1 MKKIRWSL
9 LIILPGECKS
19 KHCGSSRTDI
29 RNAGGKRVA
38 LAAALLVLALSAAPL
53 FAQDKMSGA
62 EVYGGYQF
70 ARFSDGIAVKDL
82 NGNGWDAGFAY
93 YFSRWLGAKA
103 DFSGSYATDDTSSG
117 NPFRVTNYTYTFGPV
132 VSPRNRGRFAP
143 FGQFLFGGYH
153 ETLAGYP
160 NSDSGFAMLAGGG
173 LDVHLRPNLSLRAA
187 EVDWLYTR
195 PPNSA
200 TLIKTNNLRIVTG
213 VVFRF

>member
-1 MKKIRWSL
+1 MNKLCGLASISTPPAKCAGKDRT
-9 LIILPGECKS
+9 LP
-19 KHCGSSRTDI
+19 RTAARSGLTRGI
-29 RNAGGKRVA
+29 AMPVA
-38 LAAALLVLALSAAPL
+38 LLGLTLLTSTL
-53 FAQDKMSGA
+53 FAQ
-62 EVYGGYQF
+62 EVTSKGEVFGGYQF

-103 DFSGSYATDDTSSG
+103 DFSGTYVTDDTSSG
-117 NPFRVTNYTYTFGPV
+117 LPFRVTNYTYTFGPV
-132 VSPRNRGRFAP
+132 ISPRNRGRLAP

-187 EVDWLYTR
+187 EVDWL
-195 PPNSA
+195 
-200 TLIKTNNLRIVTG
+200 
-213 VVFRF
+213 

>member
-1 MKKIRWSL
+1 M
-9 LIILPGECKS
+9 
-19 KHCGSSRTDI
+19 
-29 RNAGGKRVA
+29 RVA
-38 LAAALLVLALSAAPL
+38 LLGFTFLTSTL
-53 FAQDKMSGA
+53 FAQEETSKG
-62 EVYGGYQF
+62 EVFGGYQF

-117 NPFRVTNYTYTFGPV
+117 LPFRVTNYTYTFGPV
-132 VSPRNRGRFAP
+132 ISPRNHSRFDP

-160 NSDSGFAMLAGGG
+160 NSDRGFAMLAGGG
-173 LDVHLRPNLSLRAA
+173 LDVHLRPNLSLRAT

-195 PPNSA
+195 PPTSA
-200 TLIKTNNLRIVTG
+200 TLIKTNNLRVVTG

>member
-1 MKKIRWSL
+1 MNKRRGLPSISTPPAKCSGKDRTLPRTAARSSL
-9 LIILPGECKS
+9 TRGIAMP
-19 KHCGSSRTDI
+19 
-29 RNAGGKRVA
+29 
-38 LAAALLVLALSAAPL
+38 AALLVLALSTAAL

-62 EVYGGYQF
+62 EVFGGYQF

-117 NPFRVTNYTYTFGPV
+117 SPFRVTNYTYTFGPV
-132 VSPRNRGRFAP
+132 VSLRNRGHFAP

-160 NSDSGFAMLAGGG
+160 NSDSGFAMLAEEGSTCTFV
-173 LDVHLRPNLSLRAA
+173 LISRCARPKWIGSIL
-187 EVDWLYTR
+187 V
-195 PPNSA
+195 PP
-200 TLIKTNNLRIVTG
+200 TPPY
-213 VVFRF
+213 

>member
-1 MKKIRWSL
+1 MKKIGWSL
-9 LIILPGECKS
+9 LSILPGECKS
-19 KHCGSSRTDI
+19 KHCSSPPTDF
-29 RNAGGKRVA
+29 RNAVGKRVA
-38 LAAALLVLALSAAPL
+38 LAAALLGLALSTAPL

-82 NGNGWDAGFAY
+82 NGNGWDAGVAY
-93 YFSRWLGAKA
+93 YFSSWLGAKA
-103 DFSGSYATDDTSSG
+103 DFSGTYANDDTSSAV
-117 NPFRVTNYTYTFGPV
+117 PFRVTNYTYTFGPII
-132 VSPRNRGRFAP
+132 SPRTRARFAP

-160 NSDSGFAMLAGGG
+160 NADQGLALLAGGG
-173 LDVHLRPNLSLRAA
+173 LDVRFNPHLSLRAA

-200 TLIKTNNLRIVTG
+200 TLIKTNNLRVTTG

>member
-1 MKKIRWSL
+1 MR
-9 LIILPGECKS
+9 
-19 KHCGSSRTDI
+19 
-29 RNAGGKRVA
+29 
-38 LAAALLVLALSAAPL
+38 AALLGLTFLTSTL
-53 FAQDKMSGA
+53 FAQEETSKG
-62 EVYGGYQF
+62 EVFGGYQF

-117 NPFRVTNYTYTFGPV
+117 LPFRVTNYTYTFGPV
-132 VSPRNRGRFAP
+132 ISARNRGRLAP
-143 FGQFLFGGYH
+143 FGQVLFGRYH

-195 PPNSA
+195 RPNPA
-200 TLIKTNNLRIVTG
+200 ILIKTNNLRIVTG
-213 VVFRF
+213 LVFRF